1 MISAVTPNELF
12 PKFLTQDRTGRAMCA
27 ALCAGLNAVLEII
40 QSGVDEIL
48 DPEKMSERRLDE
60 VAWEDNILYDY
71 NADITV
77 KRYLVANAME
87 MYRHYG
93 TERAVVQA
101 LLVAMNSVTIAPD
114 SETYAMAYL
123 REQSSNLY
131 AVKTDTEVEPGTPEY
146 EWLVKTAKMVGN
158 VRSTMLGVAGINDVE
173 TVDIPV
179 YIEGAVLPNNYRM
192 ID

>member
-48 DPEKMSERRLDE
+48 NPEKMSERRLDE

-71 NADITV
+71 DADITV

-93 TERAVVQA
+93 TEQAVVQA

-114 SETYAMAYL
+114 SDTYAMAYL
-123 REQSSNLY
+123 R
-131 AVKTDTEVEPGTPEY
+131 
-146 EWLVKTAKMVGN
+146 
-158 VRSTMLGVAGINDVE
+158 
-173 TVDIPV
+173 
-179 YIEGAVLPNNYRM
+179 
-192 ID
+192 